1 MHTCASGCDNIWKK
15 PFSAITS
22 HDHMVWTK
30 RQAYKVY
37 CLRLGSH
44 KVIFIDPMLLMS
56 SPCISSVAVVIETIG
71 NSFNFLLVFRVI
83 NNILKVDKHLWN
95 SIEVKTRFS
104 LRHSTV
110 NRWQITWRY
119 LLIGNNLLHEW
130 HANDLD

>member
-1 MHTCASGCDNIWKK
+1 MCKWMWQHLKEALLCDYITWSHGLNI
-15 PFSAITS
+15 
-22 HDHMVWTK
+22 
-30 RQAYKVY
+30 QAYKVY
-37 CLRLGSH
+37 CLRLSH
-44 KVIFIDPMLLMS
+44 KVIFIDPMLLIS

-83 NNILKVDKHLWN
+83 NNKLKVDKHLWN

>member
-37 CLRLGSH
+37 CLRLSH
-44 KVIFIDPMLLMS
+44 KVIFIDPMLLIS